1 MVYFGQDEILAFL
14 NSLLLILF
22 ILIIIFT
29 GRVSV
34 VLLILFQEGFKSELI
49 FELLFIFICF
59 LVIVIDL

>member
-49 FELLFIFICF
+49 FELLFIFIF

>member
-22 ILIIIFT
+22 ILIIIFA
-29 GRVSV
+29 GRVSA

-49 FELLFIFICF
+49 FELLFIFIF
-59 LVIVIDL
+59 LVIAIDL

>member
-22 ILIIIFT
+22 ILIIIFA

-49 FELLFIFICF
+49 FELLFIFIF